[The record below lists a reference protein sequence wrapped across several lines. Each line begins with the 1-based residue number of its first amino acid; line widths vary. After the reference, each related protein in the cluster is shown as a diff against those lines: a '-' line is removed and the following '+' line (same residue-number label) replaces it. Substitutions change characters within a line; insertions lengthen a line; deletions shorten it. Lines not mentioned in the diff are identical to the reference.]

1 MTHYVTLLK
10 WTEQGIRNAKES
22 PKRVDQVS
30 GLLKSLGAKLNA
42 FYYTMGEYDAVAI
55 TDAPNDEV
63 AFQAALQIGGAG
75 NVRTTTL
82 KAWTVDEAT
91 KVFAKLP

>member
-1 MTHYVTLLK
+1 MPHYVTLLK

-22 PKRVDQVS
+22 PKRVDQAS
-30 GLLKSLGAKLNA
+30 ALFKQLGAKLNA

-55 TDAPNDEV
+55 SEAANDEV
-63 AFQAALQIGGAG
+63 AFQVALQIGGQG

-91 KVFAKLP
+91 KVFAKLQ